1 MPSNNVPPTNDHAH
15 HDWDTV
21 KADKV
26 HRPSAVEQSRTESA
40 EIGEKSSSRK
50 GYQKSMS
57 SGVEEKSSLRPVPK
71 TTAAGG
77 KTLGGKKNKK
87 AKAPS
92 DQRSILSFM
101 GPAHEAGE
109 TSEPLQTSHRPGPQT
124 TAAGGKIR
132 GGKKG
137 KKASVPSN
145 QGSILSF
152 MGPAEEAGQTS
163 EPLQTGCITAGKRPP
178 TEAVAENASESKR
191 AKIIKEEPVVSVK
204 AEEELEDTLYDIK
217 EEEEEEVPFNP
228 EDYADVIL
236 IEDEEYPDELKYEDA
251 AGHDVE
257 ENDLS
262 EQVSQEAGYFE
273 EEGFISD
280 ADRYQTAGIADEDHE
295 ALQESF
301 DKSMHRVIRYLF
313 GYAQRTPF
321 KELSSNDSYIA
332 KGMYNWLRRAD
343 PEVVYRLYQAIIPVS
358 TRTILGHDRLTCQHI
373 LALPKVSPSRRE
385 KGVYLDLVTS
395 PSDNGGLYT
404 GSTKKSF
411 VVRIPAHKYQ
421 IQRNG
426 SVKGTHYMY
435 IREKTNRK
443 PNFRVVAVFPRDMP
457 ELGIE
462 NANSEWLIRFLEAVI
477 MIVLDT
483 FTPGSISRF
492 SITQDRLNHLKFE
505 CDLRDTIFESLNH
518 ALPTKQPVESNLPKV
533 CSTCGKDK
541 YTRWCLDFNVSTLGA
556 RRLCPSC
563 YQYKRIHG
571 IDRPASLYNRLPRP
585 TSGPCCNPN
594 CSVEASTRWRRDPN
608 DSVRSRS
615 NGNERPLETI
625 LKRQKDQRRCICCN
639 CPDGPN
645 VRWNP
650 ARDQPTT
657 GLYRCAA
664 CHARY
669 QRSLPEAPDQTTQ
682 SSLCVSCSE
691 SNPKDWHVRSPMCG
705 SCHDH
710 DQRWRKKRDGS
721 NCWNCRDQ
729 WKNRKDKHWA
739 RSLHEFLCGN
749 CWQSLSTGYLRMVSH
764 HLDNLDIR
772 CELCRTKYAKMW
784 WAGCKSSS
792 VFLCRRCGKAK
803 NTNPNR
809 TNFPDRSNSEC
820 GPDELTYQEYREKV
834 GNATMKPEF
843 FAYLKRAH
851 GIDRSAAAVVEA
863 KQLEDALN
871 IEG

>member
-1 MPSNNVPPTNDHAH
+1 MGRSQQQQTPPLTTKTTKTTTSPPTTTTTTAPSPPPSPA
-15 HDWDTV
+15 T
-21 KADKV
+21 AIKV
-26 HRPSAVEQSRTESA
+26 NAVEQSRTESA

-533 CSTCGKDK
+533 YGDGTQMTVFGFYAMLAKIIREYTALTGLPQLLISYLHQPQGHAATQIVVSK
-541 YTRWCLDFNVSTLGA
+541 YQGVGNGTQMTVFGFYAMLVTDTRAAVMAMRGHWRLFSSAKRTNAAVYVAIVQMAQTSGGTQHVINQLLGCTGA
-556 RRLCPSC
+556 LPVTR
-563 YQYKRIHG
+563 G
-571 IDRPASLYNRLPRP
+571 IKGACQKLQIRLP
-585 TSGPCCNPN
+585 NLHY
-594 CSVEASTRWRRDPN
+594 ASAAVN
-608 DSVRSRS
+608 Q
-615 NGNERPLETI
+615 I
-625 LKRQKDQRRCICCN
+625 LK
-639 CPDGPN
+639 
-645 VRWNP
+645 
-650 ARDQPTT
+650 T
-657 GLYRCAA
+657 G
-664 CHARY
+664 
-669 QRSLPEAPDQTTQ
+669 T
-682 SSLCVSCSE
+682 
-691 SNPKDWHVRSPMCG
+691 
-705 SCHDH
+705 
-710 DQRWRKKRDGS
+710 
-721 NCWNCRDQ
+721 
-729 WKNRKDKHWA
+729 
-739 RSLHEFLCGN
+739 
-749 CWQSLSTGYLRMVSH
+749 
-764 HLDNLDIR
+764 
-772 CELCRTKYAKMW
+772 
-784 WAGCKSSS
+784 
-792 VFLCRRCGKAK
+792 
-803 NTNPNR
+803 
-809 TNFPDRSNSEC
+809 
-820 GPDELTYQEYREKV
+820 
-834 GNATMKPEF
+834 
-843 FAYLKRAH
+843 
-851 GIDRSAAAVVEA
+851 
-863 KQLEDALN
+863 
-871 IEG
+871 